1 MLATPARA
9 AETPSLALAGRAAA
23 LRCLVE
29 TCDTTSGRSGP
40 LAGLTYVAKD
50 LLDVA
55 GRKPGCGL
63 GQSAAEPP
71 LKDAALLIVLDAA
84 GAARRGYAE
93 MTPLAFEPSG
103 GNAARGRPLNPW
115 NPARI
120 CGGSSSGSAVAVA
133 AGLTDFSIGSDT
145 AGSLRIPAQCCGVT
159 AWKPTPG
166 LVPLDGAMALSPS
179 LDVVGFL
186 AREASTLER
195 IAVLFCRDQAPRR
208 IATIA
213 VANDLIAQ
221 SEPAIARAIESLAAR
236 LKASGRR
243 LAPEPLAAL
252 LKACDVPVLDVLQA
266 ESAAE
271 HGWRLAN
278 GTLEPTLAARLRKG
292 LAIPPE
298 QADEARA
305 RLKAIAGALSL
316 FRQHGAILLP
326 VMPIVT
332 PEVAACEPGSVAFS
346 ARTLYALSAYTRF
359 VNGLGLAAVALPCG
373 FDENGMPIAAQ
384 LVGPAGS
391 DLALLALAADIQRDS
406 DWHALEPTG
415 VSALLKAS
423 R

>member
-29 TCDTTSGRSGP
+29 ACDAPGGSGP
-40 LAGLTYVAKD
+40 LAGLSYVAKD

-63 GQSAAEPP
+63 TADAGSLPMR
-71 LKDAALLIVLDAA
+71 DAAVLSMLDAA
-84 GAARRGYAE
+84 GAARRGYAQ

-103 GNAARGRPLNPW
+103 GNAACGRPLNPW

-120 CGGSSSGSAVAVA
+120 CGGSSSGPGVAVSG
-133 AGLTDFSIGSDT
+133 GLVDFAIGSDT

-166 LVPLDGAMALSPS
+166 LVPLAGTMALSPS
-179 LDVVGFL
+179 LDVLGFL
-186 AREASTLER
+186 ARGAGTLER
-195 IAVLFCRDQAPRR
+195 VATPFAGTVSAQR

-221 SEPAIARAIESLAAR
+221 SDPAIARAVENLATR
-236 LKASGRR
+236 LKAGGRR
-243 LAPEPLAAL
+243 IAPEPLAAL
-252 LKACDVPVLDVLQA
+252 LKACDGPVLDVLQA

-271 HGWRLAN
+271 HGWRLAE
-278 GTLEPTLAARLRKG
+278 GMLEPTLAARLRKG
-292 LAIPPE
+292 LAIPAA

-316 FRQHGAILLP
+316 FRQHDAILLP

-332 PEVAACEPGSVAFS
+332 PAVAACDPGSPAFS
-346 ARTLYALSAYTRF
+346 GRTLYALSAFTRF
-359 VNGLGLAAVALPCG
+359 VNGLGLPAVALPCG

-391 DLALLALAADIQRDS
+391 DLSLLALAAEIQRDS
-406 DWHALEPTG
+406 DWHALRPAALD
-415 VSALLKAS
+415 ALLEAGP
-423 R
+423 

>member
-9 AETPSLALAGRAAA
+9 APEPSLALAERASA

-29 TCDTTSGRSGP
+29 ICDAPGGGGP
-40 LAGLTYVAKD
+40 LAGLSYVAKD

-63 GQSAAEPP
+63 TEVAGGAPTR
-71 LKDAALLIVLDAA
+71 DAAVLSMLDAA
-84 GAARRGYAE
+84 GAARLGYAQ

-115 NPARI
+115 HPARI
-120 CGGSSSGSAVAVA
+120 CGGSSSGSAVAIA
-133 AGLTDFSIGSDT
+133 AALADFAIGSDT

-179 LDVVGFL
+179 LDVLGFL
-186 AREASTLER
+186 ARDASTLER
-195 IAVLFCRDQAPRR
+195 VAAVFNAQAKPRR

-213 VANDLIAQ
+213 VAQDLIAQ
-221 SEPAIARAIESLAAR
+221 SDPAVARAVESLATR

-243 LAPEPLAAL
+243 IAPEPLAAL
-252 LKACDVPVLDVLQA
+252 LKTCDGPVLDVLQA

-271 HGWRLAN
+271 HGWRLAD
-278 GTLEPTLAARLRKG
+278 GTLEPSLAARLRKG
-292 LAIPPE
+292 LAIPTD
-298 QADEARA
+298 QAIEARA

-316 FRQHGAILLP
+316 FRQHDAILLP

-332 PEVAACEPGSVAFS
+332 PEGAACEPGSPAFS
-346 ARTLYALSAYTRF
+346 CRTLYALSALTRF

-391 DLALLALAADIQRDS
+391 DLSLLSLAADIQRDS
-406 DWHALEPTG
+406 DWHALRPA
-415 VSALLKAS
+415 ALDSLLEAG

>member
-9 AETPSLALAGRAAA
+9 AEMPSPALAARAAA
-23 LRCLVE
+23 LHCLVE
-29 TCDTTSGRSGP
+29 ACAGASGKGP
-40 LAGLTYVAKD
+40 LAGLSYVAKD

-55 GRKPGCGL
+55 GRKPGYGL
-63 GQSAAEPP
+63 TAGAGGAPMR
-71 LKDAALLIVLDAA
+71 DAAVLSMLDMA
-84 GAARRGYAE
+84 GAARCGYAQ

-115 NPARI
+115 NPERI
-120 CGGSSSGSAVAVA
+120 CGGSSSGSGVAVA
-133 AGLTDFSIGSDT
+133 AGLADFAIGSDT

-166 LVPLDGAMALSPS
+166 LIPLAGAMALAPS
-179 LDVVGFL
+179 LDVLGFL

-195 IAVLFCRDQAPRR
+195 VATVFCAQATPRR
-208 IATIA
+208 MAMIA
-213 VANDLIAQ
+213 VAADLVAQ
-221 SEPAIARAIESLAAR
+221 SDSAIARAMDSLAAR

-243 LAPEPLAAL
+243 LASEPIAAL
-252 LKACDVPVLDVLQA
+252 LKACDGPVLDVLQA

-271 HGWRLAN
+271 HGWRLAD
-278 GTLEPTLAARLRKG
+278 GALEQTLAARLRKG

-298 QADEARA
+298 QAIEARA

-316 FRQHGAILLP
+316 FRQHDAILLP

-332 PEVAACEPGSVAFS
+332 PEVAACEPGSPAFS
-346 ARTLYALSAYTRF
+346 GRTLYALSAYTRF

-373 FDENGMPIAAQ
+373 FDENSMPIAAQ

-391 DLALLALAADIQRDS
+391 DLSLLALAAEIQRDS
-406 DWHALEPTG
+406 DWHAVRPAALDSLLEAGP
-415 VSALLKAS
+415 
-423 R
+423 

>member
-9 AETPSLALAGRAAA
+9 AEIPSPALAARAAA
-23 LRCLVE
+23 LHCLVE
-29 TCDTTSGRSGP
+29 ACAGASGKGP
-40 LAGLTYVAKD
+40 LAGLSYVAKD

-55 GRKPGCGL
+55 GRKPGYGL
-63 GQSAAEPP
+63 TAGAGGAPMR
-71 LKDAALLIVLDAA
+71 DAAVLSMLDMA
-84 GAARRGYAE
+84 GAARCGYAQ

-115 NPARI
+115 NAARI
-120 CGGSSSGSAVAVA
+120 CGGSSSGSGVAVA
-133 AGLTDFSIGSDT
+133 AGLADFAIGSDT

-166 LVPLDGAMALSPS
+166 LIPLVGAMALAPS
-179 LDVVGFL
+179 LDVLGFL

-195 IAVLFCRDQAPRR
+195 VATVFCAQATPRR
-208 IATIA
+208 MAMIA
-213 VANDLIAQ
+213 VAADLVAQ
-221 SEPAIARAIESLAAR
+221 SDSAIARAMDSLAAR

-243 LAPEPLAAL
+243 LASEPIAAL
-252 LKACDVPVLDVLQA
+252 LKACDGPVLDVLQA

-271 HGWRLAN
+271 HGWRLAA
-278 GTLEPTLAARLRKG
+278 GTLEQTLAARLRKG

-298 QADEARA
+298 QAIEARA

-316 FRQHGAILLP
+316 FRQHDAILLP

-332 PEVAACEPGSVAFS
+332 PAVAACEPGSPAFS
-346 ARTLYALSAYTRF
+346 GRTLYALSAHTRF

-373 FDENGMPIAAQ
+373 FDENGMPIVAQ

-391 DLALLALAADIQRDS
+391 DLSLLALAAEIQRDS
-406 DWHALEPTG
+406 DWHAVRPAALDSLLEAGP
-415 VSALLKAS
+415 
-423 R
+423 

>member
-1 MLATPARA
+1 MLAAPARA

-29 TCDTTSGRSGP
+29 ACAGASGKGP
-40 LAGLTYVAKD
+40 LAGLSYVAKD

-55 GRKPGCGL
+55 GRKPRYGL
-63 GQSAAEPP
+63 TAGAGSASMR
-71 LKDAALLIVLDAA
+71 DAAVLSMLDAA
-84 GAARRGYAE
+84 GAARYGYAQ

-103 GNAARGRPLNPW
+103 GNAACGRPLNPW

-120 CGGSSSGSAVAVA
+120 CGGSSSGSGVAVA
-133 AGLTDFSIGSDT
+133 AGLADFAIGSDT

-166 LVPLDGAMALSPS
+166 LVPLAGAMALSPS
-179 LDVVGFL
+179 LDVLGFL
-186 AREASTLER
+186 ARGAGTLER
-195 IAVLFCRDQAPRR
+195 VATPFAGTVSAQRV
-208 IATIA
+208 ATIA
-213 VANDLIAQ
+213 VADDLIAQ
-221 SEPAIARAIESLAAR
+221 SNPAIARAVENLATR
-236 LKASGRR
+236 LRAGGRR

-252 LKACDVPVLDVLQA
+252 LKACDGPVLDVLQA

-271 HGWRLAN
+271 HGWRLAD

-292 LAIPPE
+292 LAIPAA

-316 FRQHGAILLP
+316 FRQHDAILLP

-332 PEVAACEPGSVAFS
+332 PAVAACEPGSPAFS
-346 ARTLYALSAYTRF
+346 GRTLYALSAFTRF
-359 VNGLGLAAVALPCG
+359 VNGLGLPAVALPCG

-391 DLALLALAADIQRDS
+391 DLSLLALAAEIQRDS
-406 DWHALEPTG
+406 DWHALRPAALD
-415 VSALLKAS
+415 ALLEAGP
-423 R
+423 

>member
-9 AETPSLALAGRAAA
+9 AQTPSLALAGRAAA

-29 TCDTTSGRSGP
+29 SCGAPGGNGL
-40 LAGLTYVAKD
+40 LAGLSYVAKD

-55 GRKPGCGL
+55 GRLPGCGL
-63 GQSAAEPP
+63 AAAAGSVPMR
-71 LKDAALLIVLDAA
+71 DAAVLLRLDAA
-84 GAARRGYAE
+84 GASRCGYAQ

-103 GNAARGRPLNPW
+103 GNATCGRPLNPW
-115 NPARI
+115 NPERI

-133 AGLTDFSIGSDT
+133 AGLADFAIGSDT

-179 LDVVGFL
+179 LDVLGFL
-186 AREASTLER
+186 ARDASTLER
-195 IAVLFCRDQAPRR
+195 VAALFCTQAKPRR
-208 IATIA
+208 IAMVA
-213 VANDLIAQ
+213 VATDLIVQ
-221 SEPAIARAIESLAAR
+221 SEPAVARAIESLAAR

-252 LKACDVPVLDVLQA
+252 LKACDGPVLDVLQA
-266 ESAAE
+266 ESATE
-271 HGWRLAN
+271 HGWRLAD

-292 LAIPPE
+292 LAIRAE
-298 QADEARA
+298 QAIEARA

-316 FRQHGAILLP
+316 FRQHDAILLP

-332 PEVAACEPGSVAFS
+332 PEVAACEPGSPAFS
-346 ARTLYALSAYTRF
+346 GRTLYALSAYTRF

-373 FDENGMPIAAQ
+373 SDENGMPIAAQ

-391 DLALLALAADIQRDS
+391 DLSLLSLAAEIQRDS
-406 DWHALEPTG
+406 DWHALVPT
-415 VSALLKAS
+415 SLDSLLEG
-423 R
+423 RR

>member
-9 AETPSLALAGRAAA
+9 AETPSLALADRAAA

-29 TCDTTSGRSGP
+29 TCDAPGVSGP

-55 GRKPGCGL
+55 GRKPGLGLNEGL
-63 GQSAAEPP
+63 GAPP
-71 LKDAALLIVLDAA
+71 VRDADILTGLDAA
-84 GAARRGYAE
+84 GASRRGYAE

-115 NPARI
+115 NPERI

-133 AGLTDFSIGSDT
+133 GGLADFAIGSDT
-145 AGSLRIPAQCCGVT
+145 AGSLRIPAHCCGVT

-166 LVPLDGAMALSPS
+166 LVPLAGAMALSPS
-179 LDVVGFL
+179 LDVLGFL
-186 AREASTLER
+186 ARDAITLKCVAESFR
-195 IAVLFCRDQAPRR
+195 TNEAPRR
-208 IATIA
+208 IAPIA
-213 VANDLIAQ
+213 VAQDLIAQ
-221 SEPAIARAIESLAAR
+221 SEPAVARAIESLAKR
-236 LKASGRR
+236 LKANGYRT
-243 LAPEPLAAL
+243 AQEPLAAL
-252 LKACDVPVLDVLQA
+252 LKACDGPVLDVLQA

-271 HGWRLAN
+271 HGWRLAD

-292 LAIPPE
+292 LAIPAE
-298 QADEARA
+298 QAIEARA

-316 FRQHGAILLP
+316 FRQHDAILLP

-332 PEVAACEPGSVAFS
+332 PEVAACEPASPGFS
-346 ARTLYALSAYTRF
+346 ARTLYALSAFTRF

-373 FDENGMPIAAQ
+373 FDENGMPVAAQ

-391 DLALLALAADIQRDS
+391 DLSLLSLAAEIQRDS
-406 DWHALEPTG
+406 EWHALRPA
-415 VSALLKAS
+415 ALDSLLEVG